1 MTSEAHTCLVPPAPG
16 PMEKPRRDSGP
27 DDKAGG
33 TGRNRKS
40 RSGRLLSLRF
50 KFLLW
55 VISLVMYL
63 CLALGYLFV
72 RLTERNVHEELGR
85 RATGTAQLLAHKSCP
100 HILRGDTEALDFLIR
115 SVVQDDDIMYVV
127 IRDAD
132 GAPIAATT
140 SGDEIPEMPRPAS
153 RRAAGETSHGTENTD
168 DMIEVTAPVT
178 QEMARSWSPVGSAPS
193 VESSSSKLAT
203 VQLGLSTTRERKTVA
218 MVSRQLA
225 PLILVSC
232 LLSIVGT
239 LLAERKITKPVQD
252 LVRATKAIASGNLS
266 LRVKARSSDEF
277 GQLAQSFNQMADAL
291 SSTLDK
297 LESYSHSLEDKV
309 RLRTNEL
316 EAKTRALQKANQEL
330 QELDQMKSGFVS
342 NVSHELR
349 TPLTSIKA
357 IAEILGQQGQSLP
370 REQTLEFLRIIENQ
384 TDRLTRLI
392 GDILD
397 LSRLEHGEIAEELHP
412 ISLPAVVS
420 ETLNSV
426 SSLAADRHVSL
437 NSSVPQDLPQV
448 LAQSGKI
455 EQVLVN
461 LLGNALKFTSPGGSV
476 SITLRHLQE
485 EVVWRKSPRP
495 VSGIIISVADTG
507 SGIPKEQLDAVFDKF
522 KQVENAA
529 WGKPS
534 GSGLGLSISKE
545 IVERLGGT
553 IWAESEVGVG
563 STFHFSLRPA
573 DAPESRGADPT
584 QATKAA

>member
-1 MTSEAHTCLVPPAPG
+1 M
-16 PMEKPRRDSGP
+16 
-27 DDKAGG
+27 
-33 TGRNRKS
+33 
-40 RSGRLLSLRF
+40 SLRF

-63 CLALGYLFV
+63 CLALGFLFV
-72 RLTERNVHEELGR
+72 RLTERNVREDLGR
-85 RATGTAQLLAHKSCP
+85 RAAGMAQLLAHKSCP
-100 HILRGDTEALDFLIR
+100 YILSGDAKTLDFLVR
-115 SVVQDDDIMYVV
+115 SVAQDEDVLYVI

-132 GAPIAATT
+132 GTPIAATT
-140 SGDEIPEMPRPAS
+140 SGGEIPVLRSPALPQE
-153 RRAAGETSHGTENTD
+153 AGETSPAAEGAD
-168 DMIEVTAPVT
+168 DIIEVATPVT
-178 QEMARSWSPVGSAPS
+178 QEMARAWSLAGSTLPF
-193 VESSSSKLAT
+193 ESLSSEVAT
-203 VQLGLSTTRERKTVA
+203 VQLGLSTTREGRTAA

-252 LVRATKAIASGNLS
+252 LVRATRAIASGDLS
-266 LRVKARSSDEF
+266 LRVKARSNDEF

-291 SSTLDK
+291 SATLDK
-297 LESYSHSLEDKV
+297 LETYSHSLEDKV

-397 LSRLEHGEIAEELHP
+397 LSRLEDGEAADEFHS
-412 ISLPAVVS
+412 ISLPAVIS
-420 ETLNSV
+420 DTLGSV
-426 SSLAADRHVSL
+426 SGLAAERQVRLD
-437 NSSVPQDLPQV
+437 SSVPEDLPHV
-448 LAQSGKI
+448 LALSGKI

-461 LLGNALKFTSPGGSV
+461 LLGNALKFTSPGGHVSV
-476 SITLRHLQE
+476 SSHYLHE
-485 EVVWRKSPRP
+485 ETVWRNSPRP
-495 VSGIIISVADTG
+495 VSGVVVSVTDTG
-507 SGIPKEQLDAVFDKF
+507 TGIPKEQLDAVFDKF

-545 IVERLGGT
+545 IVERLGGA

-563 STFHFSLRPA
+563 STFHFTLRPA
-573 DAPESRGADPT
+573 DAAEPAKPDPA
-584 QATKAA
+584 QAPKAKAA